1 MYQLVKDDV
10 TSWWK
15 PNEDDWRDSE
25 KQTQAK
31 LDKKVNDTFELMKKS
46 SKANKL
52 ICNEFA

>member
-1 MYQLVKDDV
+1 MKDDV